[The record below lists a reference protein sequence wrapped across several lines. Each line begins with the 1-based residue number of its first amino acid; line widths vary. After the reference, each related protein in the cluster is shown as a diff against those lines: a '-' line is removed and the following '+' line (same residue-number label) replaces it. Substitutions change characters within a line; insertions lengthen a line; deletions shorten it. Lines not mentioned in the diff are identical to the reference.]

1 MANLVNLV
9 SVVTDASIRDE
20 LLDKLW
26 TNVHAARQEDG
37 CSQFEVS
44 VSNDD
49 PNAFTFYEVY
59 KDENALTWHREQSYF
74 IEYINYVEA
83 MGDKVTRSHAQYTVI
98 DK

>member
-9 SVVTDASIRDE
+9 RVVTDASIKRE

-26 TNVHAARQEDG
+26 KNVYAARKEDG
-37 CSQFEVS
+37 CLQFDVS
-44 VSNDD
+44 VSNED

-59 KDENALTWHREQSYF
+59 KDENALIWHRKQSYF
-74 IEYINYVEA
+74 IEYIDYVEA
-83 MGDKVTRSHAQYTVI
+83 MGDKVTRRHAQYTVI